1 MENLISQNLYN
12 NNVQQPTNPN
22 PNPNINPS
30 NRPPNQFNPP
40 RPARNN

>member
-12 NNVQQPTNPN
+12 NNVQQPTN